1 MTMTFEDFTE
11 LIRKELPGYLPEN
24 FRDGRIVIE
33 KTVKPSG
40 CSTLLCVLREG
51 VNIARAINLERYY
64 EAFSSGESL
73 ETLLEAMARE
83 TAEAKPGVEDD
94 LAWISDYAS
103 ARSRLF
109 VRLSHGSSIGHLAG
123 KVPFTMVSDMV
134 MTYHL
139 LVNCESGCLASTM
152 VTYGILE
159 DFGVTPERLHNDA
172 VENSPKILPA
182 KVQSLDRM
190 LRDMIDS
197 PCEHEDS
204 CGNGLWV
211 VTNET
216 GTDGAAALF
225 YPGIMK
231 SIAERTEGGYYILPS
246 SVHEV
251 IIMPED
257 YYSCPQNLN
266 AMIEQI
272 NNSVVHPRDR
282 LSDTAY
288 HYDPETESFETLAEH
303 MARIDSVVS
312 AGDR

>member
-24 FRDGRIVIE
+24 CRNSRIVIE

-40 CSTLLCVLREG
+40 CCTLLCVLGNG
-51 VNIARAINLERYY
+51 VNIARAISLEGYY
-64 EAFSSGESL
+64 EAFTSGENC
-73 ETLLEAMARE
+73 EKLLEEMARE
-83 TAEAKPGVEDD
+83 TADAKPGVEDD

-109 VRLSHGSSIGHLAG
+109 VRLSPGSSIGHLAG
-123 KVPFTMVSDMV
+123 KVPYTMVKDMV

-152 VTYGILE
+152 VTDSILE
-159 DFGVTPERLHNDA
+159 EFGISPEKLHLDA
-172 VENSPKILPA
+172 VENAPKILPA
-182 KVQSLDRM
+182 KVQSLESM
-190 LRDMIDS
+190 LMDMTDTI
-197 PCEHEDS
+197 CGHEDS
-204 CGNGLWV
+204 RGNGLWV

-225 YPGIMK
+225 YPGVMK

-257 YYSCPQNLN
+257 YYSCPENLN

-288 HYDPETESFETLAEH
+288 HYDPETQLFETLAEY
-303 MARIDSVVS
+303 MA
-312 AGDR
+312 GNG